1 MTTFLGIDPG
11 QKGAI
16 AKVGADSYSVLDMP
30 TNPRDLW
37 EILCEQREPLCE
49 ARVAV
54 ERQQSMPGQGVSSS
68 FQTGKGFGEILG
80 VLAASG
86 LPYEVVSAGTWKRS
100 LGLIRGKEEAI
111 GEFKERSRT
120 MARALF
126 PDAPL
131 SRKKDEGR
139 AEALLLAEY
148 LRRREQA

>member
-1 MTTFLGIDPG
+1 MIYLGIDPG
-11 QKGAI
+11 KAGAI
-16 AKVGADSYSVLDMP
+16 AKVGEDSYSVLDMP

-37 EILCEQREPLCE
+37 EVLCEQREPLCE

-86 LPYEVVSAGTWKRS
+86 LSYEVVSPAVWKKAF
-100 LGLIRGKEEAI
+100 GLTRGKDEAI
-111 GEFKERSRT
+111 AAFKERSRA

-131 SRKKDEGR
+131 SRAKDEGR
-139 AEALLLAEY
+139 AEALLLAEF
-148 LRRREQA
+148 LRRRERE